1 MNYLCAAVFQ
11 VGGSSSDAVGMA
23 PDAAP
28 ALASALSAKG
38 GALHQLW
45 LGSNALDDGAAA
57 ELADAI
63 AAADGASSVRRLWL
77 EGNPIGKEGAHSL
90 FAAAG
95 SLGCTLRELRLST
108 EQIGGDDQEAIA
120 ALIADAAPDAVEA
133 GRAPTLEAGEGV
145 VTVCFG

>member
-1 MNYLCAAVFQ
+1 MARDERVFSAAGKMLGDLQ
-11 VGGSSSDAVGMA
+11 K
-23 PDAAP
+23 
-28 ALASALSAKG
+28 SAKDST
-38 GALHQLW
+38 L
-45 LGSNALDDGAAA
+45 
-57 ELADAI
+57 
-63 AAADGASSVRRLWL
+63 
-77 EGNPIGKEGAHSL
+77 AHSL